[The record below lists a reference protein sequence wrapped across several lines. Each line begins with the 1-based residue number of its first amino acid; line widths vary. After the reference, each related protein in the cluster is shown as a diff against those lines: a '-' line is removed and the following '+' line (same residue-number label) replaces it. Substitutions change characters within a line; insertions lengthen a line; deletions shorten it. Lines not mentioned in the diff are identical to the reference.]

1 MQTDETAQTAQTAQ
15 TEQPSHYTYVG
26 GAHRRRA
33 RTDAEHAKAMLDVL
47 IPPRPAPE
55 PRAPSGLTREVEDEF
70 RAVRYM
76 GRWGR

>member
-1 MQTDETAQTAQTAQ
+1 MQTDETVRTDE

-26 GAHRRRA
+26 GVHRRRA
-33 RTDAEHAKAMLDVL
+33 QTDAAHAKAMLDVL

-55 PRAPSGLTREVEDEF
+55 PRAASGLTREVEAEF